1 MNINPPKLILLGLAV
16 WLVPHAELEAQYMDS
31 TAQTESQAYLDKVRS
46 ELGAEALQSMPEQH
60 VRFLAQSM
68 GRLDRATVPSSIFM
82 EHLRLAESVRTR
94 FYTDMPDEAFCSY
107 VLSFRIREE
116 LSSHAGWR
124 GRFKT
129 ELDPVLGDE
138 KDPAAAAARI
148 FDWVSGKIKLYGKLR
163 SYPLNLKGD
172 LDPLTTLR
180 GGCGNEI
187 DAAILAVAAL
197 RSAGIA
203 ARIVYAPVLADED
216 GGKVWAEYRTR
227 DGWAPWAPSLA
238 LDALD
243 ASVQGIPKIK
253 AGMHRDWLKKEFA
266 GRFGYVLANPQRP
279 ANITCA
285 YTSVT
290 SIWMSPKPLDKE
302 PFNCTLMLW
311 CRGRLQPLMGRD
323 IYNPEPDNS
332 AAGVGPGK
340 YVIVAGDIKSVGTL
354 KQMQLNAG
362 QTGWYVMDFEKGEAQ
377 FQIADKKPAFFE
389 WDPETLP
396 PTDPVK
402 DW

>member
-1 MNINPPKLILLGLAV
+1 MNAGLLKSILLGLAV
-16 WLVPHAELEAQYMDS
+16 WIVPHTELEAQYVDS

-46 ELGAEALQSMPEQH
+46 ELGAGALQSIPERH

-68 GRLDRATVPSSIFM
+68 GRLDRLTVPPPVFM
-82 EHLRLAESVRTR
+82 EHLRFAEGVRAR
-94 FYTDMPDEAFCSY
+94 FYTDIPEDAFCSY
-107 VLSFRIREE
+107 ILSFRIREE
-116 LSSHAGWR
+116 LSSHAAWR
-124 GRFKT
+124 GLLKT
-129 ELDPVLGDE
+129 ELDPVLAVE
-138 KDPAAAAARI
+138 KDPAAAAGKI
-148 FDWVSGKIKLYGKLR
+148 FDWMSGKIKLYGKPR

-172 LDPLTTLR
+172 LDPLSTLK
-180 GGCGNEI
+180 GGYGCET

-203 ARIVYAPVLADED
+203 SRIVYAPVLANED
-216 GGKVWAEYRTR
+216 GGKVWVEYRTR
-227 DGWAPWAPSLA
+227 DGWMPWVPSLA

-243 ASVQGIPKIK
+243 TSVQGISKIK
-253 AGMHRDWLKKEFA
+253 AVLHRDWLKKEFA

-279 ANITCA
+279 ANITPA
-285 YTSVT
+285 YTPVA
-290 SIWMSPKPLDKE
+290 SIWMVPKPLDKE

-323 IYNPEPDNS
+323 IYNLEPDNS
-332 AAGVGPGK
+332 AAGVGAGK

-354 KQMQLNAG
+354 KQIQLNAG
-362 QTGWYVMDFEKGEAQ
+362 QTAWYVMDFEKGEAQ

-396 PTDPVK
+396 PTDPIK